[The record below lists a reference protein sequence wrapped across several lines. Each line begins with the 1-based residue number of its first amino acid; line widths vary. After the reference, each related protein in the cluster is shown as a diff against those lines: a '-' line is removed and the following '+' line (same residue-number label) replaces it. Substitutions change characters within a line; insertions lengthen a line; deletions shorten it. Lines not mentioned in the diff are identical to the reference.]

1 MLMFFKSDIETKK
14 DKIDVN
20 WKSLGE
26 LQNRRGL
33 EMSITGQEDYTVI
46 RKGRDPE
53 RQ

>member
-1 MLMFFKSDIETKK
+1 M
-14 DKIDVN
+14 
-20 WKSLGE
+20 GE

-33 EMSITGQEDYTVI
+33 EMSITEQKDYTVI